1 VAISQSSADPD
12 TGMKARLV
20 FVDETWIKTNMMRTH
35 TRAPVASGRSAR
47 YQMAIGRA
55 APSSLP

>member
-1 VAISQSSADPD
+1 
-12 TGMKARLV
+12 MKARLV

-35 TRAPVASGRSAR
+35 ARAPVASGRSAR